1 VADAT
6 PCCSDAV
13 LKEERLMT
21 LTNKVVRIPVRR
33 LGAARLDAPAAQS
46 TERLHVARPPER
58 SGTPQK
64 APVGGVDWQEATMR
78 LKAEMQNYR
87 RRQRRWA
94 EDEVVREKARL
105 LHRFLDVVDSFEQ
118 SLEYL
123 EPQDPVHQGVQLAYD
138 GILALLNREG
148 VERVFAQGRAFD
160 PDLHEAV
167 ATVPVRPGGV
177 ADMHVAEVLSPG
189 YRYGDQVLRP
199 AKVVVARDNTA

>member
-1 VADAT
+1 
-6 PCCSDAV
+6 
-13 LKEERLMT
+13 MT
-21 LTNKVVRIPVRR
+21 LTNKVVRIPARR

-46 TERLHVARPPER
+46 TEPLHDAARSPVTAGKPQ
-58 SGTPQK
+58 TPAK
-64 APVGGVDWQEATMR
+64 APAGGVDWQEAAMR

-94 EDEVVREKARL
+94 EDEVSREKARL
-105 LHRFLDVVDSFEQ
+105 LCQFLEVVDSFEQ

-123 EPQDPVHQGVQLAYD
+123 DPHDPVHQGVQLAYD
-138 GILALLNREG
+138 GILALLIREG
-148 VERVFAQGRAFD
+148 VERTFAQGRAFD

-177 ADMHVAEVLSPG
+177 ADMHVAEVLLRG

>member
-1 VADAT
+1 MIL
-6 PCCSDAV
+6 S
-13 LKEERLMT
+13 
-21 LTNKVVRIPVRR
+21 NKVVHIPVRR
-33 LGAARLDAPAAQS
+33 PGATRLDALAAQS
-46 TERLHVARPPER
+46 AEPVDAARSPEM
-58 SGTPQK
+58 SGMPQK
-64 APVGGVDWQEATMR
+64 EPTVDGVDWQEATMR

-105 LHRFLDVVDSFEQ
+105 LRRFLDVVDSFEQ

-138 GILALLNREG
+138 GILAMLIREG